1 MTDADYENMPAFSC
15 GIDKLDNFFLFFHP
29 MLFKVGLPFE
39 QMRDS
44 FVVSGLVFRDAQSQH
59 TVQNNEF

>member
-1 MTDADYENMPAFSC
+1 MTDADYENMSAFSC

-29 MLFKVGLPFE
+29 MLFEVGFSFE
-39 QMRDS
+39 QMRDP

-59 TVQNNEF
+59 TIKDNEF